1 MTTIS
6 NPRIEAIR
14 QHVSSSYQELLQLVN
29 GPLTALEPARFY
41 QPPAPGEWTLMENL
55 AHVIEIMPYWADEI
69 AGLVA
74 APGQKFGRTMEHE
87 GRLRAIKEHRTD
99 NLEQVKSALPGSYE
113 HLDQVLRSLK
123 DSDLELTGHHS
134 KFGERNLD
142 WFIDEFVVRHLAAHV
157 SQVKQPHG

>member
-1 MTTIS
+1 MTTTS
-6 NPRIEAIR
+6 NPRVEAIR

-29 GPLTALEPARFY
+29 GPLTALEPDRLY
-41 QPPAPGEWTLMENL
+41 QPPATGEWTLMENL

-69 AGLVA
+69 AKLVA

-87 GRLRAIKEHRTD
+87 GRLRAIQDHRADT
-99 NLEQVKSALPGSYE
+99 LEQAKISLPGSYA

-123 DSDLELTGHHS
+123 DSDLALTGQHS
-134 KFGERNLD
+134 KYGEQTLG

-157 SQVKQPHG
+157 KQIKACL